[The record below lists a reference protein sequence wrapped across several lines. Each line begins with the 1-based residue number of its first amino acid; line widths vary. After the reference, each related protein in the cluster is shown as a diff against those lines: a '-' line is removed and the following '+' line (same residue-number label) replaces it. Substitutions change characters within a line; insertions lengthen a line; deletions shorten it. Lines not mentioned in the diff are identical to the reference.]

1 MKLEK
6 DLKERSVTFKVD
18 ARNYSLDSAR
28 IAAHVFSARA
38 EVFFE
43 EAKGALEL
51 TLQAKRK
58 SAGAAELDALA
69 GEFLNEMLNQ
79 EYRFLVSR
87 FNERIASLTIT
98 QSLFAA
104 RGGENPPGP
113 AAGEA
118 SPEFQAAVAAM
129 LAEAQEE
136 ISRTMP
142 KRLPPQGTPLPP
154 PKSEDALA

>member
-1 MKLEK
+1 MKLER
-6 DLKERSVTFKVD
+6 DLKERTVAFKVD
-18 ARNYSLDSAR
+18 ARNYSKDSAR

-38 EVFFE
+38 EVFIE
-43 EAKGALEL
+43 EGKNSFEL

-113 AAGEA
+113 AAAEA
-118 SPEFQAAVAAM
+118 APEFQAAVAAM
-129 LAEAQEE
+129 LAEAEEE
-136 ISRTMP
+136 IRRTMP
-142 KRLPPQGTPLPP
+142 RRIAPQGNPLPP
-154 PKSEDALA
+154 AKSEDALA